1 LKKLL
6 QILLLPFSL
15 LYGVVIYLRNKCY
28 DWGVFSSVEFK
39 TTIISVGNLAI
50 GGVGKTPHVAYLI
63 ELLQP
68 NYKVATLSRG
78 YKRVTS
84 GFILSDENST
94 AEDIGDEP
102 LLYKNRFN
110 TMPVAVDEKRVNGVQ
125 ELTKTYPNL
134 DVILLDDAY
143 QHRAIK
149 PHINILIT
157 EFGNLYTTDY
167 LLPSGRLREGVCGN
181 NRADIIIVSKCPTI
195 LSPIDKKR
203 VLNELASKKNKPI
216 YFSYIKY
223 KNIIPYS
230 ALAKE
235 FQPDFNSSILLL
247 TGIANP
253 LPLYY
258 ELKNSYKFVQHIS
271 FNDHHT
277 FTDEDISK
285 IKTVFN
291 KIIGN
296 NKLIITTEKD
306 IMRLSLPKINEQ
318 IKELPVYYIPIE
330 IDFHGEDKQE
340 FDNKILN
347 YVKEN
352 RRN

>member
-1 LKKLL
+1 MKKIL
-6 QILLLPFSL
+6 QILLFPFSL
-15 LYGVVIYLRNKCY
+15 LYGIVIYLRNKCY
-28 DWGVFSSVEFK
+28 DSGLLSSSAFDITV
-39 TTIISVGNLAI
+39 ISVGNLAI

-68 NYKVATLSRG
+68 NFKVATLSRG

-84 GFILSDENST
+84 GFILSNENSS

-102 LLYKNRFN
+102 LLYKKRFN
-110 TMPVAVDEKRVNGVQ
+110 KTPVAVDEKRVNGVKQ
-125 ELTKTYPNL
+125 LIKIHPEL
-134 DVILLDDAY
+134 DVVLLDDAF

-149 PHINILIT
+149 PHINILVT

-167 LLPSGRLREGVCGN
+167 LLPSGKLREGVWGSK
-181 NRADIIIVSKCPTI
+181 RADIIIVSKCPTI
-195 LSPIDKKR
+195 LSPIDRKR
-203 VLNELASKKNKPI
+203 IIHELAPKKNQPI

-223 KNIIPYS
+223 KKIIPYNV
-230 ALAKE
+230 LAKE
-235 FQPDFNSSILLL
+235 LQPDFNSSILLL

-253 LPLYY
+253 TPLYY

-271 FNDHHT
+271 FNDHHV

-291 KIIGN
+291 EIIGN

-306 IMRLSLPKINEQ
+306 IMRLSLPKINNQ
-318 IKELPVYYIPIE
+318 IKELPIYYIPIE

-347 YVKEN
+347 YVTKN